1 MGQSSIVAGAAVL
14 LITDGKAHQ
23 YMFNYDNFNV
33 FVEIKCAGVK
43 VIMAVPC
50 NVGRPSIVA
59 GAVTG
64 ILEYYYLGKHIDT
77 CSKMIIQMILLKLI
91 GPASR

>member
-1 MGQSSIVAGAAVL
+1 MHITGAAVL

-43 VIMAVPC
+43 AIMAVPC
-50 NVGRPSIVA
+50 NVGRCCGRYI
-59 GAVTG
+59 G
-64 ILEYYYLGKHIDT
+64 ILLIT
-77 CSKMIIQMILLKLI
+77 KMKTD
-91 GPASR
+91 GN